1 MKYKL
6 LKNIRKY
13 GQVFKAGETIE
24 VSSEDIKAMIEA
36 GLIEGKTKTS
46 NDHGSTHKKKK
57 KTTKKLEENGDIDSS
72 NNNGKR

>member
-13 GQVFKAGETIE
+13 GQVLKAGETIE
-24 VSSEDIKAMIEA
+24 VSSEDIKSMIDA

-46 NDHGSTHKKKK
+46 QDPVRTDKKKK
-57 KTTKKLEENGDIDSS
+57 KTTKKLEENGGTSSS